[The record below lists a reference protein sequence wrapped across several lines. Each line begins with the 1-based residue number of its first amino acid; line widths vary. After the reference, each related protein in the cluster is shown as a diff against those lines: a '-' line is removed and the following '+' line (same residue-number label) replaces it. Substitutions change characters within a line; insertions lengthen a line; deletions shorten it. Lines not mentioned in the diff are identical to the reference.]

1 MALDK
6 VLIGDRIRYIRENI
20 FVESRKNFA
29 NRCDLNER
37 YVGQLERGEFLLS
50 LEVLINVNI

>member
-20 FVESRKNFA
+20 FVESRKILQTDA
-29 NRCDLNER
+29 T
-37 YVGQLERGEFLLS
+37 
-50 LEVLINVNI
+50 